1 MNKFHRYQLHIF
13 FLIAFGITWAVQ
25 IPAYIFAHKHGFQLT
40 NEANFLNFIELLKG
54 NLDADFSIVLL
65 LFTFAFGPTL
75 AGIIVTALT
84 KGKAGLKNLVSM
96 LTKILLPFK
105 WVVIYLS
112 IPVLLIFISTIF
124 GMVVGGL
131 KPIEFQFLVP
141 LALSIPFLLFMIIF
155 TGLAEEVGWRG
166 YALPQLQAKF
176 SAEKSSWILGI
187 LWGLWHL
194 PSNLM
199 MPLLRGELQIGVV
212 VSVLLALTVGIV
224 GWTIVLT
231 WLFNNTRSLFWI
243 IVMHGL
249 TNTLQSYLILSSNN
263 YPANLFYALLPW
275 AFAIFLL
282 KKYGSQTLIAKHAS

>member
-1 MNKFHRYQLHIF
+1 
-13 FLIAFGITWAVQ
+13 
-25 IPAYIFAHKHGFQLT
+25 
-40 NEANFLNFIELLKG
+40 
-54 NLDADFSIVLL
+54 
-65 LFTFAFGPTL
+65 
-75 AGIIVTALT
+75 
-84 KGKAGLKNLVSM
+84 
-96 LTKILLPFK
+96 
-105 WVVIYLS
+105 
-112 IPVLLIFISTIF
+112 
-124 GMVVGGL
+124 MVVGGL